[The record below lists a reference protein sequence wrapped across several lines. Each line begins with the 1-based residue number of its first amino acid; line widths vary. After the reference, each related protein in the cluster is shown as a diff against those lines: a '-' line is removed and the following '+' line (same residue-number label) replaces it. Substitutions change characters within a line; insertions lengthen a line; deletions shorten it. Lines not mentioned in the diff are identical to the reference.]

1 MYFTI
6 ISKIDGRC
14 MDFTFHCGI
23 IANFLSPFILISSLL
38 FFFCCFYFYSS
49 VCLSLSHTHTH
60 TCSFHHE
67 LPSEAFA
74 SPLHIPD
81 EESMRA
87 DYTPPESPVPAIFDL
102 TSIPINDNTQSSP
115 INEHV

>member
-1 MYFTI
+1 MIKEDAWTLHFTAV
-6 ISKIDGRC
+6 SLQTFSRHVFLTLLC
-14 MDFTFHCGI
+14 SFSSVAFTFI
-23 IANFLSPFILISSLL
+23 R
-38 FFFCCFYFYSS
+38 
-49 VCLSLSHTHTH
+49 LSLSLSHTHTHTHTH

-87 DYTPPESPVPAIFDL
+87 DYTPPESPIPAIFDL
-102 TSIPINDNTQSSP
+102 TSIPINDKTPLPP
-115 INEHV
+115 IDEPV

>member
-1 MYFTI
+1 
-6 ISKIDGRC
+6 
-14 MDFTFHCGI
+14 MDFTWTLHFTAVSLQTFSRHV
-23 IANFLSPFILISSLL
+23 FLTLVCSFSSVAFIL
-38 FFFCCFYFYSS
+38 F
-49 VCLSLSHTHTH
+49 VSLSHTHTHTHTH

-87 DYTPPESPVPAIFDL
+87 DYTPPESPIPAIFDL
-102 TSIPINDNTQSSP
+102 TSIPINDKTPLPP
-115 INEHV
+115 IDEPV

>member
-1 MYFTI
+1 
-6 ISKIDGRC
+6 

-23 IANFLSPFILISSLL
+23 MQTFSRHVLL
-38 FFFCCFYFYSS
+38 TLLCSFSS
-49 VCLSLSHTHTH
+49 VASTFIRLSLSHTHSLTHTHTH

-87 DYTPPESPVPAIFDL
+87 DYTPPESPIPAIFDL
-102 TSIPINDNTQSSP
+102 TSIPINDKTPLPP
-115 INEHV
+115 IDEPV

>member
-1 MYFTI
+1 MKEDAWTLHFTAV
-6 ISKIDGRC
+6 SLQ
-14 MDFTFHCGI
+14 TFARHV
-23 IANFLSPFILISSLL
+23 FLTLL
-38 FFFCCFYFYSS
+38 CSFSFVAITLF
-49 VCLSLSHTHTH
+49 VSLSHTHTHTHTH

-87 DYTPPESPVPAIFDL
+87 DYTPPESPIPAIFDL
-102 TSIPINDNTQSSP
+102 TSIPINDKTPLPP
-115 INEHV
+115 IDEPV

>member
-1 MYFTI
+1 MIKEDAWTLHGLYISLRYHCKLSLAMYTQLFFTL
-6 ISKIDGRC
+6 
-14 MDFTFHCGI
+14 
-23 IANFLSPFILISSLL
+23 FLLLLLLL
-38 FFFCCFYFYSS
+38 FVS
-49 VCLSLSHTHTH
+49 LSLSHSLTHTH

-87 DYTPPESPVPAIFDL
+87 DYTPPESPIPAIFDL
-102 TSIPINDNTQSSP
+102 TSIPINDKTPLPP
-115 INEHV
+115 IDEPV

>member
-1 MYFTI
+1 MIKEDVWTLHFTAV
-6 ISKIDGRC
+6 SLQ
-14 MDFTFHCGI
+14 TFSRH
-23 IANFLSPFILISSLL
+23 LL
-38 FFFCCFYFYSS
+38 TLLCTFSS
-49 VCLSLSHTHTH
+49 VAFIFIRLSLSHTCTCTC

-102 TSIPINDNTQSSP
+102 TSIPINDNTPLPP
-115 INEHV
+115 IDEPV